1 MGRQLFLYGLAGAEG
16 SYRIVRYCYL
26 EDEAISNSN
35 IKYNAIGLMQ
45 RNPTIKHVYMIDNR
59 AGLAKQ
65 CHHAMKSGLI
75 DDAVLFRLML
85 EREGTKLDIQI

>member
-1 MGRQLFLYGLAGAEG
+1 MRQVFLYGLAGADTH
-16 SYRIVRYCYL
+16 YQIIRYCFL
-26 EDEAISNSN
+26 QDEAISIGN
-35 IKYNAIGLMQ
+35 IVYNANRLVIN
-45 RNPTIKHVYMIDNR
+45 NPTIKHVYAIDNR

-85 EREGTKLDIQI
+85 ERDGLKII